1 MDWFCLSKLREFR
14 VMRRFWNHFNFFQ
27 SGLLIVIYSAAKFF
41 SNPRGPLEPFCSSFI
56 RLYLFKNHSLLGS
69 IYKPIMVIFI
79 TKCENWSTTWIFTP
93 RIQCA
98 GARATALQCSTW
110 LRRTRR
116 GVALGQVPAHRTD
129 WNKGPAAAGGGG
141 LTSGDF
147 MRQNRGIIVV

>member
-1 MDWFCLSKLREFR
+1 MVRCFNPPQSWSMALGGQPQFVRWSSGCY
-14 VMRRFWNHFNFFQ
+14 NFFFYHPT
-27 SGLLIVIYSAAKFF
+27 I
-41 SNPRGPLEPFCSSFI
+41 CSSFI
-56 RLYLFKNHSLLGS
+56 HLYLFKNHSLLGS